1 MPSAGSS
8 IDSTQVRKETTYI
21 KTGQKKLSK
30 LEQKENKRLK
40 KYVRAVG
47 QYQMVQYICMC

>member
-8 IDSTQVRKETTYI
+8 TDSTQVRKETTYI

-30 LEQKENKRLK
+30 LKQKENKRLK
-40 KYVRAVG
+40 KYIRAVG
-47 QYQMVQYICMC
+47 QYQMVQYTCMY